1 MSSAALMS
9 LGGRGAKG
17 EPPRSVQSV
26 MCISGCALNRRMT
39 VIEYCVPLIRVL
51 TLQ

>member
-26 MCISGCALNRRMT
+26 MCISGCASNRRMT
-39 VIEYCVPLIRVL
+39 VIGVA
-51 TLQ
+51 